1 MKFINNLTDDVIG
14 ERSQKKEVNENIDR
28 NGTVQQF
35 QEPVNAQ
42 DPVQQDVQRRSNGNN
57 KYVADFNNQ
66 KDSKVAV

>member
-1 MKFINNLTDDVIG
+1 M
-14 ERSQKKEVNENIDR
+14 NENIDP
-28 NGTVQQF
+28 NGDVQQF

-57 KYVADFNNQ
+57 KYVVDFNNQ

>member
-1 MKFINNLTDDVIG
+1 MKTLIP
-14 ERSQKKEVNENIDR
+14 
-28 NGTVQQF
+28 NGDVQQF

-57 KYVADFNNQ
+57 KYVAEFNNQ